1 MYTSWSGR
9 ACDFSLHHILE
20 NLSWLGCCPMALPD
34 QLATQPIPL
43 ADERHSKVP
52 AEADLVQGVG
62 HELHPGAFCSHPET
76 RSHHQDK
83 NTLRCAEHYLRE
95 WPNSS
100 VRRVWAIQIVPASL
114 RGDRDNGRA
123 CFRARGKT
131 AITCKL
137 VHVAMIFVRAS
148 IVLDGTYVQ
157 CLHIKYHMTVTNRV
171 HKL

>member
-1 MYTSWSGR
+1 
-9 ACDFSLHHILE
+9 
-20 NLSWLGCCPMALPD
+20 MALPD
-34 QLATQPIPL
+34 QLATQSIPL

-76 RSHHQDK
+76 RSHHQDQ

-95 WPNSS
+95 WPNNSA
-100 VRRVWAIQIVPASL
+100 RRVWAIQIAPASL
-114 RGDRDNGRA
+114 RGDRDKGRA
-123 CFRARGKT
+123 CFRARGQT

-137 VHVAMIFVRAS
+137 VHVAMIIVFAS

-157 CLHIKYHMTVTNRV
+157 CLHIKYHMAVRIRV